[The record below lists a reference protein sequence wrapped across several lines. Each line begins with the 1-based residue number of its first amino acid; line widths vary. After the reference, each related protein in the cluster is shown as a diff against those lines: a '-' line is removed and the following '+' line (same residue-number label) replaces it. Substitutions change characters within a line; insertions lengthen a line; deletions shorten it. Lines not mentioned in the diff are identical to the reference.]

1 MIVRVDNDNEKSI
14 MNGQMVSRLLILTL
28 FLVYYTNKAGV
39 VY

>member
-28 FLVYYTNKAGV
+28 FFSLLH
-39 VY
+39 